1 MYMRQNE
8 RLNSFKKTILGQ
20 YVLKQFEN
28 KEKEACFYIQD
39 ISKWE
44 DIKNKNIYFE

>member
-8 RLNSFKKTILGQ
+8 RLDSFKKTILGQ

-28 KEKEACFYIQD
+28 KERSGNFYIED
-39 ISKWE
+39 LSKWK
-44 DIKNKNIYFE
+44 DIKNKNIYF